1 MSPGEISTNGV
12 GELVEK
18 STSPTLLPHYSSGPS
33 WKAFCTFRGCP
44 SKIELQAPMATH
56 RGVAFFFLPDILP
69 PASWDHPTNEIPVHN
84 CLSQTLLFFF
94 FWRGKWWWWWSAG
107 ETQAKQTPWS
117 VMQCWEATDETCTR
131 QHGWMG
137 KAECR
142 VGGGE
147 EEGANKI
154 FKAAQSTYVKNARTQ
169 ITGHFA

>member
-1 MSPGEISTNGV
+1 MGSGSWWRKAPALPSSPIIQVDLPGRHSVHSGGV
-12 GELVEK
+12 LAKLSSRHPWQLTVVLP
-18 STSPTLLPHYSSGPS
+18 SFFSLTSSLLLPG
-33 WKAFCTFRGCP
+33 
-44 SKIELQAPMATH
+44 IIQPMKYLYTTA
-56 RGVAFFFLPDILP
+56 
-69 PASWDHPTNEIPVHN
+69 
-84 CLSQTLLFFF
+84 CLRLCFFFF